1 MVLSRKFVDIMKYS
15 LPQLQEGSSK
25 NPESQHHTTQHL
37 STLIKN
43 VQQTALYIKHRGRR
57 PQQLV
62 NVSST

>member
-1 MVLSRKFVDIMKYS
+1 MKYS